1 MVRSCKIISE
11 RLTGIF
17 SDENSSGITDLCH
30 HLKRIR
36 CHDLKMFGSN
46 RICCIDCILPCLCN
60 ENMSIIIQGFLND
73 LCLWKA
79 LLSNA
84 SVCADTFSAS
94 SILVVT
100 RIADAIIVML
110 CLRQK
115 ICCHETWICRLVSK
129 NKDLTWSCD

>member
-46 RICCIDCILPCLCN
+46 RICCIDCILHCLCN
-60 ENMSIIIQGFLND
+60 ENMSIIIKGFLND
-73 LCLWKA
+73 LASGKLFYKCICLCRYFLCKFHTCCNQNCRCH
-79 LLSNA
+79 L
-84 SVCADTFSAS
+84 
-94 SILVVT
+94 
-100 RIADAIIVML
+100 VML

-115 ICCHETWICRLVSK
+115 ICCHETWICRLISK